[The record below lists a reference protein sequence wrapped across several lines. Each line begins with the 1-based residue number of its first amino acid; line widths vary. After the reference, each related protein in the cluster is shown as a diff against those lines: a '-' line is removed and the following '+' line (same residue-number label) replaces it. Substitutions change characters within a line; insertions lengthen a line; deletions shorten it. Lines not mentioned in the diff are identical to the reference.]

1 MINQAADVKLCTEV
15 LLWATGAALSKKLK
29 SLEGMHSIGNYTYR
43 RSLGLP
49 PNTTEQLIRLIPAQ
63 SYKNRFRVDVETTVE
78 ALSSPRNEVSSDN
91 SITRAKQDQKEVLD
105 VLLNVEE
112 NYLKQKASKR
122 ASTTVCPVCG
132 RPMSDTYRSVAFCE
146 QCELELEQGKKEK

>member
-29 SLEGMHSIGNYTYR
+29 SLEGMHSVGNYTYR

-49 PNTTEQLIRLIPAQ
+49 PNTTEQLIQLIPAQ

-78 ALSSPRNEVSSDN
+78 ALASPQNDVSSES
-91 SITRAKQDQKEVLD
+91 SILRAKQDQKEVLD
-105 VLLNVEE
+105 VLSSVEE
-112 NYLKQKASKR
+112 HYLAQKAKKQVSK
-122 ASTTVCPVCG
+122 TVCPVCG

-146 QCELELEQGKKEK
+146 QCELELAQSRKE